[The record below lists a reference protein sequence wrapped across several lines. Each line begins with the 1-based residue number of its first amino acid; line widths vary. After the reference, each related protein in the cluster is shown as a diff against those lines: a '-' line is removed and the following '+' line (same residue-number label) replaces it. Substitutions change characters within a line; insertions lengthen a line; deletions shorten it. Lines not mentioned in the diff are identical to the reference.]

1 MTHVVAAAGLVFAVA
16 VQGCSSGPG
25 AVEKRAKICPA
36 GTTRPIGVPPSDKS
50 LLPCSN
56 GNGAAQSHTTTQRR

>member
-25 AVEKRAKICPA
+25 TVQKTAKICPA
-36 GTTRPIGVPPSDKS
+36 GTPRPIGVPPLEQS

-56 GNGAAQSHTTTQRR
+56 GNRAAQSHSATQRR

>member
-1 MTHVVAAAGLVFAVA
+1 MTHVVAATVLVFAVA

-25 AVEKRAKICPA
+25 AVQKRAKICPA
-36 GTTRPIGVPPSDKS
+36 GTTRPIGLPPSDKS

-56 GNGAAQSHTTTQRR
+56 GNAAAQSNRTTQRR